1 MAIDFMGKE
10 ILPGDFVIQAAASG
24 HHKYLKIAIVL
35 EVISDNEV
43 RVQSES
49 RPGIVTWVKSRL
61 LVLDNIEF
69 MGKQEIDNLNRIYS
83 EWSLKNA

>member
-1 MAIDFMGKE
+1 MAVDFLGKQ
-10 ILPGDFVIQAAASG
+10 IYPGDFVIQAAASG
-24 HHKYLKIAIVL
+24 HHKYLKIAVVL

-61 LVLDNIEF
+61 LVLDDVSFLGQN
-69 MGKQEIDNLNRIYS
+69 EIDNLRRIYS
-83 EWSLKNA
+83 EWELKNA